1 MILRDFGAA
10 AARHLFVLPRNA
22 YVVGWCATSLCQRPT
37 GALQVGIKASTRL
50 VSNVVIVDTI
60 GELRL
65 GEGTDTMRRV
75 VREVL
80 QDGYRSILLNL
91 RDVRHIDSAGVGEL
105 MSCYT
110 SVRNQ
115 GGQLKLMNLS
125 KNVHN
130 LLQITKLYTIFEVV
144 DDEAQAVASFRKG
157 STEHLAVSS

>member
-1 MILRDFGAA
+1 VAEIGGED
-10 AARHLFVLPRNA
+10 V
-22 YVVGWCATSLCQRPT
+22 S
-37 GALQVGIKASTRL
+37 IKTSTRL
-50 VSNVVIVDTI
+50 VKNVLIVDTI

-65 GEGTDTMRRV
+65 GEGTDV
-75 VREVL
+75 VRNLIREQL
-80 QDGYRSILLNL
+80 EQGYKNILLNL

-144 DDEAQAVASFRKG
+144 EDEETAVASY
-157 STEHLAVSS
+157 S

>member
-1 MILRDFGAA
+1 M
-10 AARHLFVLPRNA
+10 
-22 YVVGWCATSLCQRPT
+22 
-37 GALQVGIKASTRL
+37 GIKTSTRL
-50 VSNVVIVDTI
+50 VDHVVIVDTI

-65 GEGTDTMRRV
+65 GEGTDAVRSV
-75 VREVL
+75 VRDL
-80 QDGYRSILLNL
+80 LGQGYKNILLNL

-130 LLQITKLYTIFEVV
+130 LLQITKLYTIFEVAE
-144 DDEAQAVASFRKG
+144 DEPTALASFR
-157 STEHLAVSS
+157 

>member
-1 MILRDFGAA
+1 
-10 AARHLFVLPRNA
+10 V
-22 YVVGWCATSLCQRPT
+22 S
-37 GALQVGIKASTRL
+37 IKTSTRL
-50 VSNVVIVDTI
+50 VNNVLIVDTI

-65 GEGTDTMRRV
+65 GEGTD
-75 VREVL
+75 VL
-80 QDGYRSILLNL
+80 RTVIRDQVEHGYKNILLNL

-144 DDEAQAVASFRKG
+144 EDEATAVASY
-157 STEHLAVSS
+157 E

>member
-1 MILRDFGAA
+1 VAEIGGED
-10 AARHLFVLPRNA
+10 V
-22 YVVGWCATSLCQRPT
+22 T
-37 GALQVGIKASTRL
+37 IKTSTRL
-50 VSNVVIVDTI
+50 VKNVLIVDTI

-65 GEGTDTMRRV
+65 GEGTDVIREL
-75 VREVL
+75 VREQLL
-80 QDGYRSILLNL
+80 QGYKNILLNL

-144 DDEAQAVASFRKG
+144 EDEDTAVASY
-157 STEHLAVSS
+157 S

>member
-1 MILRDFGAA
+1 MAEIGGED
-10 AARHLFVLPRNA
+10 V
-22 YVVGWCATSLCQRPT
+22 S
-37 GALQVGIKASTRL
+37 IKTSTRL
-50 VSNVVIVDTI
+50 VKNVLIVDTI

-65 GEGTDTMRRV
+65 GEGTDV
-75 VREVL
+75 VRNLIREQL
-80 QDGYRSILLNL
+80 EQGYKNILLNL

-144 DDEAQAVASFRKG
+144 EDEDTAVASY
-157 STEHLAVSS
+157 S

>member
-1 MILRDFGAA
+1 LSSSASRRPSPVGAEIEGEP
-10 AARHLFVLPRNA
+10 V
-22 YVVGWCATSLCQRPT
+22 S
-37 GALQVGIKASTRL
+37 IKTSTRL
-50 VSNVVIVDTI
+50 VNNVLIVDTI

-65 GEGTDTMRRV
+65 GEGTD
-75 VREVL
+75 VL
-80 QDGYRSILLNL
+80 RNVIRDQLEHGYKNILLNL

-130 LLQITKLYTIFEVV
+130 LLQITKLYTIFEVAE
-144 DDEAQAVASFRKG
+144 DEATAVASY
-157 STEHLAVSS
+157 

>member
-1 MILRDFGAA
+1 M
-10 AARHLFVLPRNA
+10 
-22 YVVGWCATSLCQRPT
+22 
-37 GALQVGIKASTRL
+37 GIKTSTRL
-50 VSNVVIVDTI
+50 IDDVVIVDTI

-65 GEGTDTMRRV
+65 GEGTNV
-75 VREVL
+75 VRTVVSGLIGE
-80 QDGYRSILLNL
+80 GYRNILLNL

-130 LLQITKLYTIFEVV
+130 LLQITKLYTIFEVE
-144 DDEAQAVASFRKG
+144 DDEPTAVASFQ
-157 STEHLAVSS
+157 

>member
-1 MILRDFGAA
+1 M
-10 AARHLFVLPRNA
+10 
-22 YVVGWCATSLCQRPT
+22 
-37 GALQVGIKASTRL
+37 GIKTSTRL
-50 VSNVVIVDTI
+50 IENVVIVDTI

-65 GEGTDTMRRV
+65 GEGTN
-75 VREVL
+75 VL
-80 QDGYRSILLNL
+80 RQVINDLVGQEYRSILLNL

-110 SVRNQ
+110 SVRNR

-144 DDEAQAVASFRKG
+144 DDESAAVASF
-157 STEHLAVSS
+157 AQA